1 MTASKAVIEPTD
13 KSWSELNT
21 LIDSLGPDGMTITG
35 ADGWAVKDHLIHI
48 AAWELY
54 TIALLERTD
63 RWAAMGVA
71 PDAREVDRI
80 NAAVW
85 AAHRDMRT
93 EDVRAHSQKTH
104 AKLMDLLSA
113 LSDADLQAPFNDFQ
127 PHDPLEA
134 HGDKPVLDWIKGNTY
149 EHYAEHIGWI
159 KAIGQPVKDSSA
171 AR

>member
-1 MTASKAVIEPTD
+1 MTASNAVIEPTE

-85 AAHRDMRT
+85 AAHRDMQT
-93 EDVRAHSQKTH
+93 GDVRAHSRKTH
-104 AKLMDLLSA
+104 AKLMDLLRA
-113 LSDADLQAPFNDFQ
+113 LSDADLQTPFNDFQ

-149 EHYAEHIGWI
+149 EHYIEHIGWI